1 MPEISSSESGGVGV
15 RPRIESNSGHNGAAG
30 RSRSNEEMNDAPNH
44 VGSTRNTSSESAA
57 WVREYRDNVDLLDPK
72 EFDDEFFG
80 LNPLVQGQFASP
92 SFPGASGGPSNAT
105 PGTTNT
111 NSADDIPSTLLPKL
125 PQPLAEAAAATTSR
139 PTASPK
145 TPTNPDLPPK
155 PDDNFLRGLST
166 DSVARGMSSDSFFRD
181 LTVDPYLN
189 AAVEIQKKP
198 SGKPN
203 CPPHPHT
210 VSNATVRALSDD
222 VREMQIVPNEHKRK
236 NDDEESTPAKT
247 TTPAISPSR
256 PAGRPGRRVTTKPST
271 EEMISAEEVTDNDV
285 LCGKGGQSIHH
296 PGNIQFREWAEEM
309 KPEHSQLS
317 KPEKTPYSW
326 KLVHKVWEAGGRFL
340 EKDDASGKCYVIVDK
355 DARLKASQA
364 LREEKG
370 RKKKK

>member
-1 MPEISSSESGGVGV
+1 MPEISSSEGGGVGV
-15 RPRIESNSGHNGAAG
+15 RPRIESNSGENGAAG

-44 VGSTRNTSSESAA
+44 VGSTRNISSESAA

-92 SFPGASGGPSNAT
+92 SFPGAS

-111 NSADDIPSTLLPKL
+111 NSADDIPLTLLPKL
-125 PQPLAEAAAATTSR
+125 PQPLAEAAAATTFR

-155 PDDNFLRGLST
+155 PDDNFLRGLSS
-166 DSVARGMSSDSFFRD
+166 DSVARGISSDSFFRD

-189 AAVEIQKKP
+189 AAVESQKKP
-198 SGKPN
+198 SGKPKY
-203 CPPHPHT
+203 PPHPST
-210 VSNATVRALSDD
+210 VSNAAVRALSDD
-222 VREMQIVPNEHKRK
+222 IRGMQIVPNEHKRK
-236 NDDEESTPAKT
+236 NDDEESIPAKAT
-247 TTPAISPSR
+247 TATISPS
-256 PAGRPGRRVTTKPST
+256 AGRPGRRVTTKPST

-309 KPEHSQLS
+309 KPEYSQLS

-340 EKDDASGKCYVIVDK
+340 EKDDASGKYYVMDEK